1 MVIPLIVV
9 DRGELIPPGLTEKLR
24 LRTQRLA
31 HFFESVKEC
40 RLNVDGPGQH
50 PLPNRVRVR
59 LYLSVPGT
67 EIAITHQGGD
77 DLSIAL
83 RSAFDAADRRLETY
97 ARHVRS
103 SRKASDRGPK
113 RKAN

>member
-1 MVIPLIVV
+1 MVISLVVV
-9 DRGELIPPGLTEKLR
+9 DRGQLIPPGLTEKIR
-24 LRTQRLA
+24 VRTQRLA

-59 LYLSVPGT
+59 LYVSVPGD

-83 RSAFDAADRRLETY
+83 RSAFDAADRRLEKY
-97 ARHVRS
+97 ARNVRS
-103 SRKASDRGPK
+103 SRETSDRRPK